1 MPPAHFWLPYSL
13 ARCGRKS
20 LNCLR
25 SSSLEILPVAVCGI
39 SFTSTQ
45 SSGIHHFAILPCTD
59 HTRILAQVIS
69 LL

>member
-1 MPPAHFWLPYSL
+1 MGSQLAYNL

-45 SSGIHHFAILPCTD
+45 SSGSHHFATLPCTD
-59 HTRILAQVIS
+59 RVRMS
-69 LL
+69 LTY